1 MVLFERVVSGDS
13 VYVYTVGEC
22 ISRAGDMVFLKN
34 VGHHFLGLLCPRRA
48 YIELFCVQQKVKI
61 IINNT

>member
-1 MVLFERVVSGDS
+1 MLINTVLILILHTAGVS

-34 VGHHFLGLLCPRRA
+34 VGLADEENF
-48 YIELFCVQQKVKI
+48 
-61 IINNT
+61 